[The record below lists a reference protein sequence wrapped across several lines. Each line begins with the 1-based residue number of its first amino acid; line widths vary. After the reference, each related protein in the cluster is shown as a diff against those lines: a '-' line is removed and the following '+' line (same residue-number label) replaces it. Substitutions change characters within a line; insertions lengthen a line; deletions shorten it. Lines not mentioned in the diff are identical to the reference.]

1 MIVKH
6 ICNEDIRNE
15 AQFSAAVEYLLSHAA
30 ASEIV
35 EAEFL
40 EASGVGIV
48 ISQDEIEDAVSIRE
62 IKQPVLAGQSQDSSV
77 QEGTRGAEILV

>member
-1 MIVKH
+1 LIVKH
-6 ICNEDIRNE
+6 ICNEDIRKE
-15 AQFSAAVEYLLSHAA
+15 AQFSAAVEYLLSRA
-30 ASEIV
+30 ASGIV

-62 IKQPVLAGQSQDSSV
+62 IKQLVLAGQSQDSSV
-77 QEGTRGAEILV
+77 QEGTRGTEILV